1 MNRNRRNSFGRRM
14 TCERSA
20 PVAPPPIVDERLR
33 NDRQYGSMGGEGEL
47 TEKGQAKDRVEALG
61 VIVCRLDELR
71 QLAASQGLELIGYLL
86 DVAFNESCDAIRR
99 ERLSAHGQETTG

>member
-1 MNRNRRNSFGRRM
+1 M
-14 TCERSA
+14 T
-20 PVAPPPIVDERLR
+20 D
-33 NDRQYGSMGGEGEL
+33 N
-47 TEKGQAKDRVEALG
+47 GQTTARGEALG

-99 ERLSAHGQETTG
+99 ERLSAHGQQTTDEPATLPGA